1 VATERKSGTGGL
13 DTFLAASGSQLLD
26 HRGDQVM
33 KYHIH
38 KAVVIGSGT
47 MGAAIA
53 AHLANA
59 GVPVTLLDIVPK
71 DAPVEDKDAR
81 NKIVNE
87 GWDRCLK
94 ARPANLMSP
103 ELKTLVKLGNLDDDF
118 GVVAEADWICEA
130 IVENLEIKRDLM
142 ARIDDMRKRTSIVS
156 TNTSGIPVSAIAEGR
171 SKEFKK
177 HFLGI
182 HFFNPPR
189 YLKLL
194 EIIPTKDTDREVV
207 EFFSWFGEYR
217 LGKGIVECKDTPNF
231 IGNRV
236 AFGTGAFA
244 MDYILK
250 NGYTVDEVDAVT
262 GPLIGRPKT
271 ATFRLIDLVG
281 LDVWDHVGRNLAPLI
296 PHDQLGQEYL
306 KAETPAKLMSTMLK
320 RKWLGNK
327 TKVGFY
333 KEVRKEDGSKE
344 FWSLDL
350 NTLEH
355 VPPIK
360 PRFDSVKAAKDVE
373 GLGDRLKVLLEADD
387 KAAELV
393 KALTYQSF
401 QYTSSIVPEVADS
414 PKPIDDATRW
424 GFSHEAGPFETWDM
438 LGVKDTVKR
447 MKAAGYPAVEWV
459 NDMLKAGVESF
470 YQYENGE
477 KVGVYNVTQQKYVP
491 IRRPA
496 RMIILKQQK
505 IVSQNSGA
513 TIRDLGD
520 GVACLEFHTKMN
532 ALDEDIMTMTVEAFD
547 RLEMDFDGLVIGNE
561 AENFSAGANL
571 FMMVVGAQQGMWDML
586 DSAVRKLQEMNIR
599 MRYSPKPVVVAPAG
613 LTLGGGCEIT
623 MHGSRVVAAAETYIG
638 LVELGAGVI
647 PAGGGTKEMLRR
659 ILNPVMRVENAE
671 PLAALQRAFLQMGQ
685 AKVATSAEEARGM
698 NILTPADRIVL
709 NRDHLLAEAKQ
720 EVLHMVAAGY
730 KPPAPELI
738 YAAGRDALAAIRIG
752 AWMFAEGKYITQ
764 YDHHIAGKLA
774 YVMCGGELTRPQW
787 VSEQYILDL
796 EREAILSL
804 FGEEKTQARMWNL
817 LQTGKPLRN

>member
-1 VATERKSGTGGL
+1 
-13 DTFLAASGSQLLD
+13 
-26 HRGDQVM
+26 M

-59 GVPVTLLDIVPK
+59 GVPVRLLDIVPQ
-71 DAPVEDKDAR
+71 DAPADDKEGR

-94 ARPANLMSP
+94 AKPANLMSAD
-103 ELKTLVKLGNLDDDF
+103 LRTFVKLGNLEDDF
-118 GVVAEADWICEA
+118 DAVAEADWVCEA
-130 IVENLEIKRDLM
+130 IVENLKIKQDLM
-142 ARIDDMRKRTSIVS
+142 ARIDALRQPDGIVT
-156 TNTSGIPVSAIAEGR
+156 TNTSGIPVAAIAEGR
-171 SKEFKK
+171 SKEFRK
-177 HFLGI
+177 HFFGT

-194 EIIPTKDTDREVV
+194 EIIPTKDTDKDAV

-217 LGKGIVECKDTPNF
+217 LGKGIVLCKDTPNF

-250 NGYTVDEVDAVT
+250 NGYTVDEVDAIT

-296 PHDQLGQEYL
+296 PHDRLGQEYL
-306 KAETPAKLMSTMLK
+306 KAEAPATLMSMMLE

-333 KEVRKEDGSKE
+333 KEVRGEDGRKE

-350 NTLEH
+350 HTLEH
-355 VPPIK
+355 VPPTK
-360 PRFDSVKAAKDVE
+360 HRFDSVKAAKDVE
-373 GLGDRLKVLLEADD
+373 GLGERLKLLLGADD
-387 KAAELV
+387 QAANLV
-393 KALTYQSF
+393 KALTYQAF
-401 QYTSSIVPEVADS
+401 QYASSIIPEVADTV
-414 PKPIDDATRW
+414 KPIDDAVRW
-424 GFSHEAGPFETWDM
+424 GFMHEAGPFETWDM
-438 LGVKDTVKR
+438 LGVRETVKK
-447 MKAAGYPAVEWV
+447 MKAAGYPAAKWV
-459 NDMLKAGVESF
+459 NEMLKAGIESF
-470 YQYENGE
+470 YQYKRSSPVDKASE
-477 KVGVYNVTQQKYVP
+477 KVGVYDAVKGKYVKLK
-491 IRRPA
+491 RPA
-496 RMIILKQQK
+496 GVVVLKQHK
-505 IVSQNSGA
+505 TVAQNSGA
-513 TIRDLGD
+513 TIRDMGD

-532 ALDEDIMTMTVEAFD
+532 ALDEDIMNMADEAFH
-547 RLEMDFDGLVIGNE
+547 RLESDFDGLVIGNE

-586 DSAVRKLQEMNIR
+586 DAAVRKLQDLNMR
-599 MRYSPKPVVVAPAG
+599 MRYSAKPVVVAPAG

-659 ILNPVMRVENAE
+659 IVNPVMRVENAE

-685 AKVATSAEEARGM
+685 AKVAASAEEARTM

-709 NRDHLLAEAKQ
+709 NREHLLTEAKK

-752 AWMFAEGKYITQ
+752 AWMFQEGHYITQ

-774 YVMCGGELTRPQW
+774 YVMCGGEITRPQW
-787 VSEQYILDL
+787 VSEQFILDL

-804 FGEEKTQARMWNL
+804 FGEERTQARMWNI

>member
-1 VATERKSGTGGL
+1 
-13 DTFLAASGSQLLD
+13 
-26 HRGDQVM
+26 M
-33 KYHIH
+33 IKYHIH

-59 GVPVTLLDIVPK
+59 GVPVTLLDIVPR
-71 DAPVEDKDAR
+71 DAPADDKAAR
-81 NKIVNE
+81 DRIVNE
-87 GWDRCLK
+87 GWERCLK

-103 ELKTLVKLGNLDDDF
+103 DLKTLVRLGNLEDDF
-118 GVVAEADWICEA
+118 GVVAEADWVCEA
-130 IVENLEIKRDLM
+130 IVENLQIKQELM
-142 ARIDDMRKRTSIVS
+142 RRIDEVRKPRGIVT
-156 TNTSGIPVSAIAEGR
+156 TNTSGIPVASIAEGR
-171 SKEFKK
+171 SEGFRK
-177 HFLGI
+177 HFFGT

-194 EIIPTKDTDREVV
+194 EIIPTADTDPDVV
-207 EFFSWFGEYR
+207 AFFSWFSEYR
-217 LGKGIVECKDTPNF
+217 LGKGIVLCKDTPNF

-244 MDYILK
+244 MDFILK
-250 NGYTVDEVDAVT
+250 NGYTIDEVDAIT

-281 LDVWDHVGRNLAPLI
+281 LDVWDHVARNLAPLI
-296 PHDQLGQEYL
+296 PHDTLGQEYL
-306 KAETPAKLMSTMLK
+306 KAEAPARLMSTLLE

-327 TKVGFY
+327 TRIGFY
-333 KEVRKEDGSKE
+333 KEVRGEDGKKQ

-350 NTLEH
+350 KTLEH
-355 VPPIK
+355 IPPTK

-373 GLGDRLKVLLEADD
+373 ALGERLKTLLAADD
-387 KAAELV
+387 KAANLV
-393 KALTYQSF
+393 KALTYQGF
-401 QYTSSIVPEVADS
+401 QYASSIVPEVADTV
-414 PKPIDDATRW
+414 KPIDDAVRW
-424 GFSHEAGPFETWDM
+424 GFMHEAGPFETWDM
-438 LGVKDTVKR
+438 LGVHATAQR
-447 MKAAGYPAVEWV
+447 MQAAGYPAAQWV
-459 NDMLKAGVESF
+459 QELLAAGFDSF
-470 YQYENGE
+470 YQYQDGE
-477 KVGVYNVTQQKYVP
+477 KVGVYDVVRRTYVDLE
-491 IRRPA
+491 RPQG
-496 RMIILKQQK
+496 MVILKQQQ
-505 IVSQNSGA
+505 VVAQNSGA

-532 ALDEDIMTMTVEAFD
+532 ALDDDILNMAIEAFD
-547 RLEMDFDGLVIGNE
+547 RLEADFDGLVIGNE

-571 FMMVVGAQQGMWDML
+571 FMMVVGAQQGMWDVL
-586 DSAVRKLQEMNIR
+586 EAAVRKLQDLNMR
-599 MRYSPKPVVVAPAG
+599 MRYSPKPIVVAPAG

-659 ILNPVMRVENAE
+659 IVNPVMRIENSEA
-671 PLAALQRAFLQMGQ
+671 LAALQRAFLQMGQ

-698 NILTPADRIVL
+698 HILTSADRIVM
-709 NRDHLLAEAKQ
+709 NRDHLLTQAKQ
-720 EVLHMVAAGY
+720 EVLHMLTAGY
-730 KPPAPELI
+730 TPPAPELI

-752 AWMFAEGKYITQ
+752 AWMFREGNYITQ

-774 YVMCGGELTRPQW
+774 SVMCGGELTRPQW
-787 VSEQYILDL
+787 VPERYILDL

-804 FGEEKTQARMWNL
+804 FGEERTQARMWNI

>member
-1 VATERKSGTGGL
+1 
-13 DTFLAASGSQLLD
+13 
-26 HRGDQVM
+26 M

-71 DAPVEDKDAR
+71 DAPADDKDAR

-94 ARPANLMSP
+94 ARPANLMSS
-103 ELKTLVKLGNLDDDF
+103 ELKTFVKLGNLEDDF

-130 IVENLEIKRDLM
+130 IVENLKIKQDLM
-142 ARIDDMRKRTSIVS
+142 GRIDEVRKPNGIVT
-156 TNTSGIPVSAIAEGR
+156 TNTSGIPVAAIAEGR
-171 SKEFKK
+171 STEFKK
-177 HFLGI
+177 HFLGT

-194 EIIPTKDTDREVV
+194 EIIPTSETDKEVV

-217 LGKGIVECKDTPNF
+217 LGKGIVLCKDTPNF

-244 MDYILK
+244 MDFILK
-250 NGYTVDEVDAVT
+250 NGYTVDEVDAIT

-296 PHDQLGQEYL
+296 PHDKLGQEYL
-306 KAETPAKLMSTMLK
+306 KAEAPAQLMSTMLE

-333 KEVRKEDGSKE
+333 KEVRGEDGKKE

-355 VPPIK
+355 VPPTK

-373 GLGDRLKVLLEADD
+373 GFGEKLKVLLGADD
-387 KAAELV
+387 KAANLV
-393 KALTYQSF
+393 KALTYQGF
-401 QYTSSIVPEVADS
+401 QYASSIIPEVADTV
-414 PKPIDDATRW
+414 KPIDDAVRW
-424 GFSHEAGPFETWDM
+424 GFMHEAGPFETWDM
-438 LGVKDTVKR
+438 LGVKESVER
-447 MKAAGYPAVEWV
+447 MQMLGYPAAGWV
-459 NDMLKAGVESF
+459 DEMLSMGISTF
-470 YQYENGE
+470 YQYEAGD
-477 KVGVYNVTQQKYVP
+477 KVGVYDVTTKKYVP
-491 IRRPA
+491 FKRPEG
-496 RMIILKQQK
+496 MVILKKQP
-505 IVSQNSGA
+505 VVAENTGA
-513 TIRDLGD
+513 TIRDMGD

-532 ALDEDIMTMTVEAFD
+532 SLDEDIMNMADEAFKC
-547 RLEMDFDGLVIGNE
+547 LETDFEGLVIGNE
-561 AENFSAGANL
+561 ADNFSAGANL
-571 FMMVVGAQQGMWDML
+571 FMMVVGAQQGMWDVL
-586 DSAVRKLQEMNIR
+586 DQAVRKLQDFNMR

-623 MHGSRVVAAAETYIG
+623 MHASRIVAAAETYIG

-659 ILNPVMRVENAE
+659 IVNPVMRVENAE

-685 AKVATSAEEARGM
+685 AKVATSANEARDM

-709 NRDHLLAEAKQ
+709 NRDHLLTEAKK
-720 EVLHMVAAGY
+720 EVLHMIGSGY
-730 KPPAPELI
+730 QPPAPELI
-738 YAAGRDALAAIRIG
+738 YAAGREALAAIRIG
-752 AWMFAEGKYITQ
+752 AWMFAEGRYITQ
-764 YDHHIAGKLA
+764 YDHHIAAKLA
-774 YVMCGGELTRPQW
+774 YVMCGGELTRGQW

-804 FGEEKTQARMWNL
+804 FGEEKTQARMWNI

>member
-1 VATERKSGTGGL
+1 
-13 DTFLAASGSQLLD
+13 
-26 HRGDQVM
+26 M

-71 DAPVEDKDAR
+71 DAPPDDKTAR
-81 NKIVNE
+81 DKIVSD
-87 GWDRCLK
+87 GWERCLK
-94 ARPANLMSP
+94 AKPANLMSAD
-103 ELKTLVKLGNLDDDF
+103 LKSFVKLGNLEDDF
-118 GVVAEADWICEA
+118 GVVAEADWVCEA
-130 IVENLEIKRDLM
+130 IIENLKIKQDLM
-142 ARIDDMRKRTSIVS
+142 RRIDEARKPQGIVT

-171 SKEFKK
+171 SEGFKK
-177 HFLGI
+177 HFLGT

-194 EIIPTKDTDREVV
+194 EIIPTEDTEGPVV

-217 LGKGIVECKDTPNF
+217 LGKGVVVCKDTPNF

-244 MDYILK
+244 MDFILK

-281 LDVWDHVGRNLAPLI
+281 LDVWDHVAQNLAPLI
-296 PHDQLGQEYL
+296 PHDTLGQEYL
-306 KAETPAKLMSTMLK
+306 KAEAPARLMSTMLE

-327 TKVGFY
+327 TKIGFY
-333 KEVRKEDGSKE
+333 KEVRGEDGKRE

-355 VPPIK
+355 VPPTK
-360 PRFDSVKAAKDVE
+360 PRFDSVKNAKDVE
-373 GLGDRLKVLLEADD
+373 GLADRLKVLLNADD
-387 KAAELV
+387 KAANLV
-393 KALTYQSF
+393 KALTYQGF
-401 QYTSSIVPEVADS
+401 QYASSIIPEVADTV
-414 PKPIDDATRW
+414 KPIDDAVRW
-424 GFSHEAGPFETWDM
+424 GFMHVAGPFETWDM
-438 LGVKDTVKR
+438 LGVRET
-447 MKAAGYPAVEWV
+447 MKEMQVAGYPAAAWV
-459 NDMLKAGVESF
+459 SDMLNAGIESF

-477 KVGVYNVTQQKYVP
+477 KIGVYDVVRAKYV
-491 IRRPA
+491 RLKRPEG
-496 RMIILKQQK
+496 MIVLKQQK
-505 IVSQNSGA
+505 VLSQNSGA
-513 TIRDLGD
+513 TIRDLGE

-532 ALDEDIMTMTVEAFD
+532 ALDEDIMNMALEAFD
-547 RLEMDFDGLVIGNE
+547 RLETDFDGLVIGNE

-586 DSAVRKLQEMNIR
+586 DAAVRKLQDLNMR
-599 MRYSPKPVVVAPAG
+599 MRYSPKPIVVAPAG

-623 MHGSRVVAAAETYIG
+623 MHASRVVAAAETYIG

-659 ILNPVMRVENAE
+659 IVNPVMRIENAE

-698 NILTPADRIVL
+698 NILSPADRIVL
-709 NRDHLLAEAKQ
+709 NRDHLLMQAKE
-720 EVLHMVAAGY
+720 EVLHMVSAGY
-730 KPPAPELI
+730 RPPAPELI
-738 YAAGRDALAAIRIG
+738 YAAGRDVLAAIRIG
-752 AWMFAEGKYITQ
+752 AWMFQESNYITQ

-787 VSEQYILDL
+787 VSEKYLLDL

-804 FGEEKTQARMWNL
+804 FGEERTQARMWNI